1 LLDEEIELLLRVLD
15 HIHVV
20 LDFSK
25 VSWEVRHNFSHFKG
39 LMFGAPILLPFVVNV
54 DFEFLNDFIEIY
66 LHVGNR
72 NLLGETSKNQSGLLD
87 LFLSDKVSHIVFFI
101 AVVQALND
109 LLERFLL
116 LQTIMSVQIFGV
128 TLLDLVFEQV
138 ELRLSQH
145 DE

>member
-1 LLDEEIELLLRVLD
+1 
-15 HIHVV
+15 
-20 LDFSK
+20 
-25 VSWEVRHNFSHFKG
+25 
-39 LMFGAPILLPFVVNV
+39 MFGAPILLPFVVNV

-109 LLERFLL
+109 LLERFFLL
-116 LQTIMSVQIFGV
+116 FYTIMSVQIFGV